1 MTELTASHHGW
12 PQRGLK
18 PFAWVRIMAIGTAM
32 ILAALATRK
41 GPGLSVDSVNYLAT
55 GINIAN
61 GDDWVVLTGKPLT
74 IFPPGLPLLAALGE
88 VGGIG
93 AELMLRIISI
103 VSFGLIVGLGSRLVQ
118 RVVPHR
124 GVELG
129 ATAMLAVSPALLG
142 VATMAWSEPPFI
154 VVTLIFLFVLGDI
167 WQRAALTA
175 TDVLR
180 LAGLCWMAFILRYAG
195 TALIAAAG
203 VSMLIAIRPLDRRVL
218 TRISAFGVLSMSFP
232 ILWMLRNYGADGTY
246 MGNRSPSQDSIR
258 VVAARTGAVFGDW
271 AVPMFDPST
280 RVLTVIGIV
289 GVVLIMVGVV
299 SVLRSDHDETAG
311 GVQRGQLLACT
322 TFAIVYVSY
331 FTVASVATSFEPNNS
346 RYMSPVYVPGLA
358 LASAGLGALLNR
370 PAGRRWSVAVGGA
383 AVLVWA
389 GLLITTIGDVR
400 DGFTNGIGYNAD
412 ARTQS
417 ELAAVSAAIVRQAAP
432 ANVFSN
438 EVSSLWAATGLQPI
452 KWAPR
457 DVGFRGAPAVGELDA
472 FVNDV
477 RCSPQATYLV
487 YYLVGNPRVVSLNEI
502 RAVVD
507 VERVAGAADGTLF
520 RVSARDD
527 GPCPGPERLPTP

>member
-1 MTELTASHHGW
+1 MTELTASHHGSLH
-12 PQRGLK
+12 RGLK
-18 PFAWVRIMAIGTAM
+18 PFAWVRIVAIGTAM
-32 ILAALATRK
+32 FLAALATRK
-41 GPGLSVDSVNYLAT
+41 GPGLSVDSVNYLSA

-61 GDDWVVLTGKPLT
+61 GDDWVAVSGQALT

-93 AELMLRIISI
+93 AQMMLRIVSI
-103 VSFGLIVGLGSRLVQ
+103 VSFGLIVGLGSRLLQ

-129 ATAMLAVSPALLG
+129 ATAMLAVSPVLLG

-167 WQRAALTA
+167 WERGALTA

-203 VSMLIAIRPLDRRVL
+203 VSMLAAIRPLDRRVL
-218 TRISAFGVLSMSFP
+218 TRIAAFGVVSMSFP
-232 ILWMLRNYGADGTY
+232 ILWILRNYGADGTY
-246 MGNRSPSQDSIR
+246 MGRRSPSPDSIR

-289 GVVLIMVGVV
+289 GVGLIMVGVGW
-299 SVLRSDHDETAG
+299 VLRSDCDETTG

-331 FTVASVATSFEPNNS
+331 LTLASVATSFEPTNS
-346 RYMSPVYVPGLA
+346 RYLSPVYVPGLA
-358 LASAGLGALLNR
+358 LASAGLAALLNR
-370 PAGRRWSVAVGGA
+370 HAGRRWSVAVGCA
-383 AVLVWA
+383 AVLFWA
-389 GLLITTIGDVR
+389 GPVITTIGNVR

-412 ARTQS
+412 ASTQS
-417 ELAAVSAAIVRQAAP
+417 ELSVVAAEILSREAP
-432 ANVFSN
+432 VNVFSN
-438 EVSSLWAATGLQPI
+438 EVSRLWAGARLQPI

-457 DVGFRGAPAVGELDA
+457 DSGYRGAPAVGELDA
-472 FVNDV
+472 FVDDV
-477 RCSPQATYLV
+477 LCSPQATYLV
-487 YYLVGNPRVVSLNEI
+487 YYLFGNDRVVPLREI

-507 VERVAGAADGTLF
+507 LERVAVVDDGVIF
-520 RVSARDD
+520 RVRSKGTQECAV
-527 GPCPGPERLPTP
+527 